1 MAHSLSAHKRIRQNV
16 TRRAR
21 NRARKSE
28 VKTQIRKFTDALH
41 EQDVEKARTEFRA
54 VTRKLDQ
61 TAAKGTL
68 HKNMAARK
76 KARLAKR
83 LNALVGS
90 AAEG

>member
-16 TRRAR
+16 TRRVR

-41 EQDVEKARTEFRA
+41 EQDVERAQTEFRA

>member
-1 MAHSLSAHKRIRQNV
+1 MAHSLSAQKRIRQNASH
-16 TRRAR
+16 RDR
-21 NRARKSE
+21 NRARKSA

-41 EQDVEKARTEFRA
+41 EQDVEKARTEFQA

-68 HKNMAARK
+68 HKNAAARK

-83 LNALVGS
+83 LNLLVAS
-90 AAEG
+90 AGEG

>member
-16 TRRAR
+16 ARRAR
-21 NRARKSE
+21 NRARKSA

-41 EQDVEKARTEFRA
+41 ERDVEKARTEFRA